1 MRRFLPKP
9 SPLRNPSPLRYWE
22 ERARRYGTRSVVH
35 IGHGDDEIAAVTE
48 KQKRILLP
56 LLRQRLRGDDH
67 WLLDL
72 GCGPGRFTPDL
83 ADAIG
88 GRALGLD
95 PIEHLLRLAP
105 GSSATSYVRACAE
118 PLPLADDSVD
128 VVWICLVLGGIV
140 DDAELARTALEV
152 RRVLRPGGLLFLV
165 ENTSEKPDGDYWRY
179 RSVEGWRELFRLPS
193 MEHVSDYEDM
203 DERNSV
209 LCVRIP

>member
-1 MRRFLPKP
+1 MRRFLPK
-9 SPLRNPSPLRYWE
+9 PSPLRYWE
-22 ERARRYGTRSVVH
+22 ERARRYGARSVVH

-56 LLRQRLRGDDH
+56 LLRQRLRGDDR

-72 GCGPGRFTPDL
+72 GCGPGRFTADL

-118 PLPLADDSVD
+118 PLPLADNSVD

-140 DDAELARTALEV
+140 DDEELARTALEV
-152 RRVLRPGGLLFLV
+152 RRVLKPGGLLFLV

-179 RSVEGWRELFRLPS
+179 RGVEGWRELFRLPS
-193 MEHVSDYEDM
+193 LEHVSDYEDM
-203 DERNSV
+203 EEHNSV